1 MLNKAVRNG
10 RNSSLKRADDA
21 VQREEQDA
29 GLKSYVTHISI
40 LKQLETL
47 RLH

>member
-1 MLNKAVRNG
+1 MLNKAVRNE
-10 RNSSLKRADDA
+10 RNSSLKRADD
-21 VQREEQDA
+21 VQREEHDA
-29 GLKSYVTHISI
+29 GLKSYVTQSSI